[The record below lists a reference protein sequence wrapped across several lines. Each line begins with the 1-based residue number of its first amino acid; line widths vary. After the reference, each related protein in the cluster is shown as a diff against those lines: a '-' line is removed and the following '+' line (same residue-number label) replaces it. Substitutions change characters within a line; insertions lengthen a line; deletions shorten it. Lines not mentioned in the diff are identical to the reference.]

1 MRCRKI
7 VILGP
12 ESTGKSTLCES
23 LAHHY
28 APSRPSAWV
37 PEYAREYLTTHGMD
51 YHYEDL
57 ITIAKGQLALEENAA
72 LILCS
77 VPGSNAPVTFG
88 RPDLPNPAPNM
99 SPLFP
104 RQKEVPPNGSQNDD
118 PVLFID
124 TDMYVMKVWG
134 EFVFGRCEPW
144 ILNQIVSRHYD
155 GYLLCSTDLPW
166 SYDPLREYPDLENR
180 EKLFH
185 IYKDLMVNQSSPW
198 ALVKG
203 KHEERLADAIT
214 AVDAM
219 LALQH

>member
-23 LAHHY
+23 LAAHY
-28 APSRPSAWV
+28 NQSRPSAWV
-37 PEYAREYLTTHGMD
+37 PEYAREYLTIHGMD

-57 ITIAKGQLALEENAA
+57 IPIAKGQLALEEAA
-72 LILCS
+72 TQKLCS
-77 VPGSNAPVTFG
+77 PANPGSASTPTRNASG
-88 RPDLPNPAPNM
+88 RIRDILDPA
-99 SPLFP
+99 
-104 RQKEVPPNGSQNDD
+104 GSHD

-144 ILNQIVSRHYD
+144 ILDQIVTRQYD

-166 SYDPLREYPDLENR
+166 SFDPLREYPDLENR

-185 IYKDLMVNQSSPW
+185 IYKDLMVNQSTPW

-203 KHEERLADAIT
+203 EHEERLAGAISS
-214 AVDAM
+214 VDVM
-219 LALQH
+219 LKA

>member
-12 ESTGKSTLCES
+12 ESTGKSTLCQS
-23 LAHHY
+23 LAAHY
-28 APSRPSAWV
+28 IQSRPSAWV
-37 PEYAREYLTTHGMD
+37 PEYAREYLTIHGMD

-57 ITIAKGQLALEENAA
+57 IPIAKGQLALETSAVEK
-72 LILCS
+72 LCS
-77 VPGSNAPVTFG
+77 LDKTST
-88 RPDLPNPAPNM
+88 RPDSPSNDYAPNSHPGPNAIDIGATG
-99 SPLFP
+99 SP
-104 RQKEVPPNGSQNDD
+104 D

-144 ILNQIVSRHYD
+144 ILDQIVTRQYD

-166 SYDPLREYPDLENR
+166 SFDPLREYPDLENR

-185 IYKDLMVNQSSPW
+185 IYKDLMVNQSTPW

-203 KHEERLADAIT
+203 EHEERLAGAISS
-214 AVDAM
+214 VDVM
-219 LALQH
+219 LKT